1 MLFLD
6 KVEIVNESFCICWTR
21 ICKDLIRLFILLGL
35 EPQTTVSELYS
46 FTLWVLAS
54 SCCHFVR
61 RVIEGGRGGE
71 KHKQSRDQEEYAKT
85 INSLDLW

>member
-6 KVEIVNESFCICWTR
+6 KVEIANESFCICWTR

-35 EPQTTVSELYS
+35 EHQTTVSELYS

-54 SCCHFVR
+54 SCYHFVR

-71 KHKQSRDQEEYAKT
+71 TQTLTGPGGIRENYK
-85 INSLDLW
+85 

>member
-35 EPQTTVSELYS
+35 EPQTTVSELFA

-54 SCCHFVR
+54 SCYHFVR
-61 RVIEGGRGGE
+61 RVIEGGRGGGE
-71 KHKQSRDQEEYAKT
+71 TQTVTGPGGIRENY
-85 INSLDLW
+85 I